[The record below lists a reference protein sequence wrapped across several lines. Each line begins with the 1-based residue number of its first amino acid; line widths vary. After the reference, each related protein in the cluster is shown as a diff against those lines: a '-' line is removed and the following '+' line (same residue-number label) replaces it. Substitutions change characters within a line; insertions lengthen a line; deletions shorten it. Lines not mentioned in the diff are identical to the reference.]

1 MKRLLSGL
9 FKGLGCLIHWLALNL
24 YALVV
29 VMLMLAYQIA
39 MAILGYLV
47 RRYLRLAV
55 ITGIMLLIIGSR

>member
-1 MKRLLSGL
+1 M
-9 FKGLGCLIHWLALNL
+9 IHWLALNL